1 MLIRTPPHVSSWPP
15 WYCFTR
21 PPGRQPS
28 FRMYDELVLA
38 IPSQRASQIR
48 SGRLKTPGRLTR
60 ASSSILM
67 PDATLE

>member
-1 MLIRTPPHVSSWPP
+1 MLIVTPPQVSLCPP

-28 FRMYDELVLA
+28 SRMYDELVLA
-38 IPSQRASQIR
+38 FPSQRASQIM
-48 SGRLKTPGRLTR
+48 SGRLKAPGRFTR

-67 PDATLE
+67 PEPTLE